1 MLDINDE
8 KLKKGYIK
16 LYRSLINWG
25 WFTDINTCHLFI
37 YCLLRANHKDG
48 VWRGLNIQRGSF
60 ITSLGNLATETGL
73 TIRQVR
79 TALKKLNATNELT
92 SKGNNRNTVIVVNNY
107 EQFQVID
114 TQDDKQTTSERQTN
128 DKQTT
133 TNNNVNNVNNI
144 NIYGAEKNKKF
155 DPYFNNPVIDK
166 FKSEYNKIYKS
177 KCYLDNYK
185 INKLLEISSENPN
198 FTEKLPEILNKFS
211 KLKFFKGE
219 KATKPTLKW
228 LILEGGWA
236 GILNGEYDQFIDK
249 PAPELKKDWTT
260 NELLTCDTSIYDDK
274 EVDGWSL

>member
-8 KLKKGYIK
+8 KLKRGYIK
-16 LYRSLINWG
+16 LFRCIDSWEWYSDTSVKVLFLHILIK
-25 WFTDINTCHLFI
+25 
-37 YCLLRANHKDG
+37 ANHTEKI
-48 VWRGLNIQRGSF
+48 WRGITIQQGSF
-60 ITSLGNLATETGL
+60 ITSYENLSKETGL
-73 TIRQVR
+73 TYKQVR
-79 TALKKLNATNELT
+79 LALSKLKKTGEVAHKGT
-92 SKGNNRNTVIVVNNY
+92 SQYSIITVNNW
-107 EQFQVID
+107 EQYQEIG
-114 TQDDKQTTSERQTN
+114 QTVGQPEGSQRA
-128 DKQTT
+128 T
-133 TNNNVNNVNNI
+133 TNNDNNVNNI

-155 DPYFNNPVIDK
+155 DPYFNNPVTDK